1 MYNILTLNNISKV
14 GLNYLGNNY
23 KISDNTTNPDAILV
37 RSASMSDF
45 NFSENLIAIAR
56 AGVGVNNIPIKK
68 CSEHGIV
75 VFNTPSANAN
85 AVKELVIAGLIM
97 SSRRIS
103 ASIKWINNLSLEN
116 INFEKTVEKY
126 KSIFSGPEIKGKTLG
141 VIGLGSIG
149 TLVANAAVNLDMNVL
164 GYDPYISIDSAWNL
178 SRQVIHVDDFDKI
191 LSQSDYISLHV
202 PLTEVTKN
210 MINKNTILKMKH
222 GVHLLNY
229 ARADIVD
236 TSAIINA
243 VSSGYV
249 KTYATDF
256 PKKEFLNQSNITVT
270 PHLGASTP
278 ESENNCAVMA
288 ARQVKDFIENGNIIN
303 SVNLPNISMERG
315 GTERI
320 CIFHRNISHV
330 NRNITG
336 VLADHDINIVNM
348 QSRAKNEFAYAIM
361 DIDGNLSSEIFNS
374 ISSLDN
380 VIRVRVIK

>member
-1 MYNILTLNNISKV
+1 MYNILTLNNISKA

-23 KISDNTTNPDAILV
+23 KISESTTDPDAILV
-37 RSASMSDF
+37 RSASMIDF
-45 NFSENLIAIAR
+45 NFPQSLIAIAR
-56 AGVGVNNIPIKK
+56 AGVGVNNIPTKK

-85 AVKELVIAGLIM
+85 AVKELVVAGLIM
-97 SSRRIS
+97 SSRRVS
-103 ASIKWINNLSLEN
+103 ASIKWINNLDLEN
-116 INFEKTVEKY
+116 INFEKTVEQY
-126 KSIFSGPEIKGKTLG
+126 KSMFSGPEIKGKTLG
-141 VIGLGSIG
+141 VIGLGAIG

-164 GYDPYISIDSAWNL
+164 GYDPYISIDAAWNL
-178 SRQVIHVDDFDKI
+178 SRHVIHVDDFDRL

-202 PLTEVTKN
+202 PLTDVTKN
-210 MINKNTILKMKH
+210 MINEKTISQMKR

-229 ARADIVD
+229 SRADIVD

-303 SVNLPNISMERG
+303 SVNLPNISMERDG
-315 GTERI
+315 DQRI
-320 CIFHRNISHV
+320 CIFHRNVANV

-336 VLADHDINIVNM
+336 ILADHHINIVNM

-361 DIDGNLSSEIFNS
+361 DIEGNLSPEILGN

-380 VIRVRVIK
+380 VIRVRVI